1 MDQRKIQVSEVEA
14 YNNKLTNIKS
24 ELESK
29 LNSYINHLN
38 NLSNDNAIEGAVSV
52 QLGEFC
58 SDIKNF
64 LNIEVSQKLE
74 SFTNFVK
81 KDIESVKTTDSS
93 TASKIANILGNGTE
107 KYGEKVPF
115 GYGYVSRPPHHI
127 PGDLPTHSVTVVGRS
142 NINEVGTLTQ
152 PDISQW
158 TK

>member
-115 GYGYVSRPPHHI
+115 GYGDVRPPRI
-127 PGDLPTHSVTVVGRS
+127 FDDLPTHSVTIRGRS
-142 NINEVGTLTQ
+142 NIDEVGTLTQ

-158 TK
+158 TQ